1 MIKAEFRSFNSIRGS
16 VQWTEQGNIEF
27 IRTSANGKRL
37 WRVQSIQENKKKK
50 SFVCARVGSSPE
62 KEGLQRPIQD
72 LPPAYHQV
80 IQDLGSSLNSKRKG
94 LQTVLEQVFR
104 GMVETIMVAYQD
116 RFS

>member
-16 VQWTEQGNIEF
+16 
-27 IRTSANGKRL
+27 SANGKRL
-37 WRVQSIQENKKKK
+37 CGVQAIQENTEKK
-50 SFVCARVGSSPE
+50 SFVYARAGSSPK

-80 IQDLGSSLNSKRKG
+80 IQDLGSSLSSKRKG